1 VNEVTPKEATTA
13 PPTPGAASR
22 SWLLFVAA
30 LLAAT
35 AILAA
40 AQSYSLWGTTWFWA
54 SFYWPNVAS
63 FLLPVIAFGALIAAA
78 LRWLAPGHGEGLWL
92 RRWVWIAL
100 VVRVASV
107 AFWPVAL
114 RAWGYRSPEQ
124 QAGFIATDA
133 FNASQLAWERAQSD
147 TPAVAAFARGH
158 GDNTGGI
165 TFLGVVAYRAFS
177 PDFQRPLMLGLVA
190 SSLTALTVLAAY
202 HLARMHASRPVAQ
215 GTAIVVALYPEAVV
229 IGSAHLQQGYLALLL
244 GFMLWGLSAA
254 IVRGV
259 RPTPEV
265 EGPLF
270 KITRR
275 GGGVLA
281 IASLVLMTGVSLQ
294 FGILA
299 AAVLLVAAVW
309 LADWRSR
316 GGRILVGLLA
326 AIVVALVALHFL
338 SEAEIVPDS
347 FNVVLGQLKFL
358 FGQAWTEFDRM
369 LATPGTDLFE
379 SLMVRMPRQLAFVV
393 AGFYGLLQP
402 VLPAAIGY
410 RNVEQSGGGIWQVLG
425 LLRASGWYVL
435 LPLLVY
441 GGVASLRR
449 LQERRFEA
457 FAGLLFW
464 MVSAI
469 ASYRALGDQWDN
481 PRYRLFVLVP
491 MAFLAA
497 WAYVRRRETRSP
509 WLPRVVVPFVVACV
523 AMTAWYIA
531 RYWLAI
537 RLPALP
543 VLAGVVGA
551 SALTFL
557 AMLVWPR
564 LHRRRSM
571 PGNAAPHSTP

>member
-1 VNEVTPKEATTA
+1 MNEATPKELKSALTTSG
-13 PPTPGAASR
+13 TASR
-22 SWLLFVAA
+22 AWLLFVAA
-30 LLAAT
+30 MLAT
-35 AILAA
+35 TTILAA
-40 AQSYSLWGTTWFWA
+40 AQSYSLWGPTWFWA

-63 FLLPVIAFGALIAAA
+63 FLLPVVAFGALIAAA
-78 LRWLAPGHGEGLWL
+78 LRWLAPGHGEGVWL

-100 VVRVASV
+100 LVRVASV

-114 RAWGYRSPEQ
+114 RAWGYRLPEQ
-124 QAGFIATDA
+124 QAGFVATDA
-133 FNASQLAWERAQSD
+133 YNASQLAWERAQSD
-147 TPAVAAFARGH
+147 TPAVSAFAQGR

-177 PDFQRPLMLGLVA
+177 PDYQRPMMLGLLA
-190 SSLTALTVLAAY
+190 SSLSALTVLAAY
-202 HLARMHASRPVAQ
+202 HLTRLHASRPVAQ

-244 GFMLWGLSAA
+244 GFMLWGISAA
-254 IVRGV
+254 LVRGA
-259 RPTPEV
+259 RPTSEA

-281 IASLVLMTGVSLQ
+281 IVSLVLIAGVSLQ
-294 FGILA
+294 FGILG

-309 LADWRSR
+309 LADWRSL
-316 GGRILVGLLA
+316 GGRILIGLLA
-326 AIVVALVALHFL
+326 AIVVALVVLHFL

-347 FNVVLGQLKFL
+347 FNVMLSQWKFL

-369 LATPGTDLFE
+369 LAAPGTDLFE

-393 AGFYGLLQP
+393 AGVYGLLQP

-441 GGVASLRR
+441 GGLASLRR
-449 LQERRFEA
+449 LKERRFET

-464 MVSAI
+464 VVAAI

-491 MAFLAA
+491 MAFLSA
-497 WAYVRRRETRSP
+497 WAYVRWRETRSP
-509 WLPRVVVPFVVACV
+509 WLPRIVVPFVVACV

-531 RYWLAI
+531 RYWLAV
-537 RLPALP
+537 RLSALP

-564 LHRRRSM
+564 LRRHPPM
-571 PGNAAPHSTP
+571 PGNNAPHSTS